1 MLYNKDKGSTRKKLG
16 RFFSGIADRFSM
28 DTLDLI
34 QAIDKNDT
42 ETVRRAMTAGMDPN
56 RTDGIERLALPM
68 AIDNL
73 NEEMIALLLAGG
85 ANPNLQGNDGESA
98 LYKAVTWAHEPIVKM
113 LLDAGGDPT
122 LPIATGDTPMD
133 FAKHKKNKS
142 MINLLSNPIA
152 ATPKPEKKIAPPVV
166 TTKVPETPK
175 VIRKEAPK
183 PIPKKRPV
191 STATQKKKE
200 RIQQTIELGKTVEAA
215 TKKLKENL
223 VDKAKQ
229 VTAIRDKATKKKLEN
244 ATAKIKPT
252 KKTTPETSSPKKA
265 KAKKTSTPVIP
276 FIKETGSISGALIK
290 AIQEKEETAIN
301 VLVQQIG
308 EKELNKVDTKTG
320 LTPLLAAI
328 EQKHAKATGA
338 LIDKGA
344 DVFKSSAKKEHSPLS
359 LAVEMK
365 SHKLVQFMLEQQD
378 AEATTKVINDKN
390 QKLSLQY
397 IAFNDPKMLDQLIK
411 AGADINFGGI
421 EGTSPLLKGMEEGSI
436 GLLPLYAK
444 HKIDLNQIVDGKSLL
459 EWAIKYNRV
468 DWVNGLL
475 AEGADKTIVNKNG
488 QTALDYAE
496 SFGEGRVAM
505 VELLKG

>member
-16 RFFSGIADRFSM
+16 RFFSGVVDRFSM

-85 ANPNLQGNDGESA
+85 ADPNLQGNDGESA

-142 MINLLSNPIA
+142 MINLLSNPKA
-152 ATPKPEKKIAPPVV
+152 ATPTPEKKVAPPVV
-166 TTKVPETPK
+166 EKPETTK

-200 RIQQTIELGKTVEAA
+200 RIQKTIELGKTVEAA

-229 VTAIRDKATKKKLEN
+229 VTSITDKATKKKLEN
-244 ATAKIKPT
+244 ATAKVKTT
-252 KKTTPETSSPKKA
+252 KKATPKTSSPKKA

-290 AIQEKEETAIN
+290 AIQEKEETAIT
-301 VLVQQIG
+301 VLVNQIG
-308 EKELNKVDTKTG
+308 EKDLNKVDTKTG

-344 DVFKSSAKKEHSPLS
+344 DVFKSTAKKGHSPLS

-365 SHKLVQFMLEQQD
+365 SYKLVKFMLEKQD
-378 AEATTKVINDKN
+378 PTTIAEVINDKK
-390 QKLSLQY
+390 QKLSIQY

-411 AGADINFGGI
+411 AGADINFGGK

-444 HKIDLNQIVDGKSLL
+444 HKIDMNQIVEGKSLL
-459 EWAIKYNRV
+459 EWAIKYNRA
-468 DWVNGLL
+468 DWLNGLL
-475 AEGADKTIVNKNG
+475 SEGADKTIVNKNG

-496 SFGEGRVAM
+496 SFGEGRVDM
-505 VELLKG
+505 VALLKG